1 MLCDRTMHEDMQD
14 EPREEYY
21 YYLSQTKFSKFTSFP
36 IPFAYTRN
44 NTMFS
49 EHGIRRFGV
58 QFLMGE
64 ANCFLVPRKEII
76 IFAHDRD
83 KSSDIFVFCRRNL
96 NP

>member
-1 MLCDRTMHEDMQD
+1 MQD
-14 EPREEYY
+14 EPPYY
-21 YYLSQTKFSKFTSFP
+21 AQFLRSKVLKFISFL

-64 ANCFLVPRKEII
+64 SNCFLVPRKAII